1 MSGDEDIACLGLCMD
16 DPDSG
21 VCLGCGRR
29 PRVAWDGSAGEN
41 GDGLRGEREAT
52 RNMQEG

>member
-21 VCLGCGRR
+21 ICLGCGRR
-29 PRVAWDGSAGEN
+29 TRAAGEAEEN
-41 GDGLRGEREAT
+41 GDGLRLGIAGATKTGE
-52 RNMQEG
+52 G

>member
-1 MSGDEDIACLGLCMD
+1 MSEDEDIACLGLCMD

-29 PRVAWDGSAGEN
+29 TRAAGEAEEN
-41 GDGLRGEREAT
+41 GDALRLGMEGTTKTEER
-52 RNMQEG
+52 